1 MIDPASLA
9 GADAAAAQDLPID
22 PSALTLANVPVGLIV
37 YFLLFFLGGYL
48 LYGSLFAAVGS
59 AVEQESDAQSLQLPI
74 MIPVILPALFLPFIA
89 DNPDAPV
96 SVALSLVPFFSP
108 ILMVVRAAATEVPF
122 WQMGL
127 ALVLLALGFLGTIW
141 VASRIYRVGILM
153 YGKKATF
160 RDLARWVR
168 TA

>member
-1 MIDPASLA
+1 MPFD
-9 GADAAAAQDLPID
+9 
-22 PSALTLANVPVGLIV
+22 LIV

-74 MIPVILPALFLPFIA
+74 MIPVILPAIFLPFIA
-89 DNPDAPV
+89 DNPDAPL

-108 ILMVVRAAATEVPF
+108 ILMVVRAAATDVPF

-127 ALVLLALGFLGTIW
+127 ALAAPRARLHRDDLGGEPDLPRRDSDVRQKGDVPRPRAVGAL
-141 VASRIYRVGILM
+141 RV
-153 YGKKATF
+153 
-160 RDLARWVR
+160 RRWGR
-168 TA
+168 L